1 MTKLDFSIGTIK
13 HSIECTEDELSAF
26 KEIVSI
32 LNKKTNEIMMDT
44 GKISDRLILFIILLI
59 NANKEQ
65 KIFNNFEEKILKLL
79 KSVSNLLNSGENL
92 DSQLILSNIIKQNQT
107 ANLKEEAIVEDNKTN
122 NLQIINQ
129 NIEKELLENK
139 KNNDETLLFV
149 DQIIKFI
156 EKLTNNIDKL

>member
-79 KSVSNLLNSGENL
+79 KSVSNLLNSGDNL

-107 ANLKEEAIVEDNKTN
+107 ANLKEENIIEENKTN
-122 NLQIINQ
+122 NLQTNNQ
-129 NIEKELLENK
+129 NIKKELLENK